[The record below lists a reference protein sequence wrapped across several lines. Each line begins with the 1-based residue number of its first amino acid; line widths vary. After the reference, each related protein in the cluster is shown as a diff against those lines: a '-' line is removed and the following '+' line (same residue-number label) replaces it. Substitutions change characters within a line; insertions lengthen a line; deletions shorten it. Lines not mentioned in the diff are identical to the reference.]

1 MKWVARNLT
10 ELSDLDSQ
18 RDEAQEIIAAVIGVR
33 SYNTAI
39 TRANSIL
46 KFLKFVLEMAPNV
59 KQPFQEELMWK
70 YFNFLKVSGGAI
82 TAATTLSAFRYAK
95 HIMGFYNLDCVLESR
110 RLKDYSELLYA
121 GKRTLRQALTLTVQQ
136 VKVLHSKME
145 DPEVDAFDRAAAA
158 FMLVAIYGRC
168 RVSDLAFLDNVK
180 HNHNYIE
187 GFVELFTAV
196 HKTGRSAVK
205 KATLLPILAPAI
217 RVTGNNWPSIAS
229 EVFEM
234 AGLNFSGAVS
244 GPLLRPPSHQGP
256 FLCQRGVTSSEVGKL
271 LRGLVGEAIDIP
283 SPLVPHLSAHSLKAT
298 GLAWAARYGLAWP
311 DRSILGRHQFSTN
324 ETVAVYSRDLAVGP
338 VTKFAGVLAS
348 IFKGAFCPDAERSK
362 HFPFPPVPPEQVGF
376 AEVNQ
381 GTAAEAVD
389 EQGDGVT
396 CKDEGAAPIFA
407 EGFLVIEDSES
418 DSTESASSESGESS
432 ASEDMEP
439 PVKRRNAAPTA
450 GIPKHGLWVAHRKS
464 GLLHYC

>member
-1 MKWVARNLT
+1 M
-10 ELSDLDSQ
+10 
-18 RDEAQEIIAAVIGVR
+18 
-33 SYNTAI
+33 
-39 TRANSIL
+39 
-46 KFLKFVLEMAPNV
+46 
-59 KQPFQEELMWK
+59 
-70 YFNFLKVSGGAI
+70 
-82 TAATTLSAFRYAK
+82 
-95 HIMGFYNLDCVLESR
+95 
-110 RLKDYSELLYA
+110 
-121 GKRTLRQALTLTVQQ
+121 
-136 VKVLHSKME
+136 
-145 DPEVDAFDRAAAA
+145 
-158 FMLVAIYGRC
+158 
-168 RVSDLAFLDNVK
+168 
-180 HNHNYIE
+180 
-187 GFVELFTAV
+187 
-196 HKTGRSAVK
+196 
-205 KATLLPILAPAI
+205 
-217 RVTGNNWPSIAS
+217 
-229 EVFEM
+229 
-234 AGLNFSGAVS
+234 
-244 GPLLRPPSHQGP
+244 
-256 FLCQRGVTSSEVGKL
+256 
-271 LRGLVGEAIDIP
+271 GEAIDIP
-283 SPLVPHLSAHSLKAT
+283 SPLVPHLSVHSLKAT

-450 GIPKHGLWVAHRKS
+450 GIPKHGSWVAHRKS